1 MYGRRITKCPEKD
14 AAGSE
19 EALFLWIIRLNRQN
33 KQKEKKKTWI
43 LTKIFVIFYKFLKK
57 ILEIFFIFS
66 YNVHNKQIPH
76 VEKASGKVR
85 RKKKSAMKGVKKLKH
100 FWALYL
106 LMLPGFAYLII
117 NNYIPMTG
125 IIIAFKKYNVNYGI
139 YRSPWN
145 GLNNFKFLVSNDLA
159 LILRNTILYNLVFI
173 ALGLVASVSLAIMI
187 SDIVNPTAKKIYQSF
202 VMMPFLISMVIVSYI
217 VYAFMSG
224 DNGLIN
230 KTFREPFGLQ
240 KITWYSYP
248 KPWPFILVFVHLWKG
263 AGYGTLIYIA
273 GIAGIDKELYE
284 AARIDGAS
292 RWKQIKAIT
301 LPHLIPSM
309 ITLTMLSIGRI
320 FYSDFGLFYQVPQ
333 NSGALFSVTQTIDT
347 YVYRAL
353 IQVGGIGKSAAAGF
367 FQSVVGFL
375 FVMGSNLLV
384 RKISPDNAMF

>member
-1 MYGRRITKCPEKD
+1 
-14 AAGSE
+14 
-19 EALFLWIIRLNRQN
+19 
-33 KQKEKKKTWI
+33 
-43 LTKIFVIFYKFLKK
+43 
-57 ILEIFFIFS
+57 
-66 YNVHNKQIPH
+66 
-76 VEKASGKVR
+76 
-85 RKKKSAMKGVKKLKH
+85 MKNY
-100 FWALYL
+100 WALYL
-106 LMLPGFAYLII
+106 LMVPGMVYLII

-125 IIIAFKKYNVNYGI
+125 IIIAFKKYNIHDGI
-139 YRSPWN
+139 YGSPWN
-145 GLNNFKFLVSNDLA
+145 GLKNFKFLVSNDLG
-159 LILRNTILYNLVFI
+159 LILRNTICYNLVFI
-173 ALGLVASVSLAIMI
+173 FLGMVCSVTLAIMI

-217 VYAFMSG
+217 VFAFLG
-224 DNGLIN
+224 VENGLIN
-230 KTFREPFGLQ
+230 KGILQ
-240 KITWYSYP
+240 PLGKDPVSWYSVT
-248 KPWPFILVFVHLWKG
+248 KPWPFILTFVHLWKG

-320 FYSDFGLFYQVPQ
+320 FYSDFGLFFQVPQ
-333 NSGALFSVTQTIDT
+333 SSGALFPVTQTIDT

-353 IQVGGIGKSAAAGF
+353 IQSGGVTRSAAAGF

-384 RKISPDNAMF
+384 RKTSPENAMF

>member
-1 MYGRRITKCPEKD
+1 M
-14 AAGSE
+14 
-19 EALFLWIIRLNRQN
+19 
-33 KQKEKKKTWI
+33 
-43 LTKIFVIFYKFLKK
+43 V
-57 ILEIFFIFS
+57 
-66 YNVHNKQIPH
+66 
-76 VEKASGKVR
+76 
-85 RKKKSAMKGVKKLKH
+85 
-100 FWALYL
+100 
-106 LMLPGFAYLII
+106 PGLVYLII

-125 IIIAFKKYNVNYGI
+125 IIIAFKKYNIRDGI
-139 YRSPWN
+139 YGSPWN
-145 GLNNFKFLVSNDLA
+145 GLKNFKYLVSNDLG

-173 ALGLVASVSLAIMI
+173 VLGMFCSVALAIMI

-217 VYAFMSG
+217 VFAFLSAE
-224 DNGLIN
+224 NGLIN
-230 KTFREPFGLQ
+230 KGILIPLGKEPVS
-240 KITWYSYP
+240 WYSTT
-248 KPWPFILVFVHLWKG
+248 KPWPFILTFVHLWKS

-309 ITLTMLSIGRI
+309 ITLTMLNIGRI
-320 FYSDFGLFYQVPQ
+320 FYSDFGLFFQVPQ
-333 NSGALFSVTQTIDT
+333 SSGALFSVTQTIDT

-353 IQVGGIGKSAAAGF
+353 ISTGGVTKSAAAGF

-384 RKISPDNAMF
+384 RKISPENAMF

>member
-1 MYGRRITKCPEKD
+1 
-14 AAGSE
+14 
-19 EALFLWIIRLNRQN
+19 
-33 KQKEKKKTWI
+33 
-43 LTKIFVIFYKFLKK
+43 
-57 ILEIFFIFS
+57 
-66 YNVHNKQIPH
+66 
-76 VEKASGKVR
+76 
-85 RKKKSAMKGVKKLKH
+85 MKGLRKLKNY
-100 FWALYL
+100 WALYL
-106 LMLPGFAYLII
+106 LMVPGLVYLII

-125 IIIAFKKYNVNYGI
+125 IIIAFKKYNIRDGI
-139 YRSPWN
+139 YGSPWN
-145 GLNNFKFLVSNDLA
+145 GLKNFKYLVSNDLG

-173 ALGLVASVSLAIMI
+173 VLGMFCSVALAIMI

-217 VYAFMSG
+217 VFAFLSAE
-224 DNGLIN
+224 NGLIN
-230 KTFREPFGLQ
+230 KGILIPLGKEPVS
-240 KITWYSYP
+240 WYSTT
-248 KPWPFILVFVHLWKG
+248 KPWPFILTFVHLWKS

-309 ITLTMLSIGRI
+309 ITLTMLNIGRI
-320 FYSDFGLFYQVPQ
+320 FYSDFGLFFQVPQ
-333 NSGALFSVTQTIDT
+333 SSGALFSVTQTIDT

-353 IQVGGIGKSAAAGF
+353 ISTGGVTKSAAAGF

-384 RKISPDNAMF
+384 RKISPENAMF

>member
-1 MYGRRITKCPEKD
+1 
-14 AAGSE
+14 
-19 EALFLWIIRLNRQN
+19 
-33 KQKEKKKTWI
+33 
-43 LTKIFVIFYKFLKK
+43 
-57 ILEIFFIFS
+57 
-66 YNVHNKQIPH
+66 
-76 VEKASGKVR
+76 
-85 RKKKSAMKGVKKLKH
+85 MKGLRKLKNY
-100 FWALYL
+100 WALYL
-106 LMLPGFAYLII
+106 LMVPGLVYLII

-125 IIIAFKKYNVNYGI
+125 IIIAFKKYNIRDGI
-139 YRSPWN
+139 YGSPWN
-145 GLNNFKFLVSNDLA
+145 GLKNFKYLVSNDLG

-173 ALGLVASVSLAIMI
+173 VLGMFCSVALAIMI

-217 VYAFMSG
+217 VFAFLSAE
-224 DNGLIN
+224 NGLIN
-230 KTFREPFGLQ
+230 KGILIPLG
-240 KITWYSYP
+240 KDPVSWYSTT
-248 KPWPFILVFVHLWKG
+248 KPWPFILTFVHLWKS

-309 ITLTMLSIGRI
+309 ITLTMLNIGRI
-320 FYSDFGLFYQVPQ
+320 FYSDFGLFFQVPQ
-333 NSGALFSVTQTIDT
+333 SSGALFSVTQTIDT

-353 IQVGGIGKSAAAGF
+353 ISTGGVTKSAAAGF

-384 RKISPDNAMF
+384 RKISPENAMF

>member
-1 MYGRRITKCPEKD
+1 
-14 AAGSE
+14 
-19 EALFLWIIRLNRQN
+19 
-33 KQKEKKKTWI
+33 
-43 LTKIFVIFYKFLKK
+43 
-57 ILEIFFIFS
+57 
-66 YNVHNKQIPH
+66 
-76 VEKASGKVR
+76 
-85 RKKKSAMKGVKKLKH
+85 MKGLRKLKNY
-100 FWALYL
+100 WALYL
-106 LMLPGFAYLII
+106 LMVPGLVYLII

-125 IIIAFKKYNVNYGI
+125 IIIAFKKYNIRDGI
-139 YRSPWN
+139 YGSPWN
-145 GLNNFKFLVSNDLA
+145 GLKNFKYLVSNDLG

-173 ALGLVASVSLAIMI
+173 VLGMFCSVALAIMI

-217 VYAFMSG
+217 VFAFLSAE
-224 DNGLIN
+224 NGLIN
-230 KTFREPFGLQ
+230 KGILIPLNKEPVS
-240 KITWYSYP
+240 WYSTT
-248 KPWPFILVFVHLWKG
+248 KPWPFILTFVHLWKS

-309 ITLTMLSIGRI
+309 ITLTMLNIGRI
-320 FYSDFGLFYQVPQ
+320 FYSDFGLFFQVPQ
-333 NSGALFSVTQTIDT
+333 SSGALFSVTQTIDT

-353 IQVGGIGKSAAAGF
+353 ISTGGVTKSAAAGF

-384 RKISPDNAMF
+384 RKISPENAMF

>member
-1 MYGRRITKCPEKD
+1 
-14 AAGSE
+14 
-19 EALFLWIIRLNRQN
+19 
-33 KQKEKKKTWI
+33 
-43 LTKIFVIFYKFLKK
+43 
-57 ILEIFFIFS
+57 
-66 YNVHNKQIPH
+66 
-76 VEKASGKVR
+76 
-85 RKKKSAMKGVKKLKH
+85 MKGLRKLKNY
-100 FWALYL
+100 WALYL
-106 LMLPGFAYLII
+106 LMVPGLVYLII

-125 IIIAFKKYNVNYGI
+125 IIIAFKKYNIRDGI
-139 YRSPWN
+139 YGSPWN
-145 GLNNFKFLVSNDLA
+145 GLKNFKYLVSNDLG

-173 ALGLVASVSLAIMI
+173 VLGMFCSVALAIMI

-217 VYAFMSG
+217 VFAFLSAE
-224 DNGLIN
+224 NGLIN
-230 KTFREPFGLQ
+230 KGILIPLGKEPVS
-240 KITWYSYP
+240 WYSTT
-248 KPWPFILVFVHLWKG
+248 KPWPFILTFVHLWKG

-309 ITLTMLSIGRI
+309 ITLTMLNIGRI
-320 FYSDFGLFYQVPQ
+320 FYSDFGLFFQVPQ
-333 NSGALFSVTQTIDT
+333 SSGALFSVTQTIDT

-353 IQVGGIGKSAAAGF
+353 ISTGGVTKSAAAGF

-384 RKISPDNAMF
+384 RKISPENAMF

>member
-1 MYGRRITKCPEKD
+1 M
-14 AAGSE
+14 
-19 EALFLWIIRLNRQN
+19 
-33 KQKEKKKTWI
+33 
-43 LTKIFVIFYKFLKK
+43 V
-57 ILEIFFIFS
+57 
-66 YNVHNKQIPH
+66 
-76 VEKASGKVR
+76 
-85 RKKKSAMKGVKKLKH
+85 
-100 FWALYL
+100 
-106 LMLPGFAYLII
+106 PGLVYLII

-125 IIIAFKKYNVNYGI
+125 IIIAFKKYNIKDGI
-139 YRSPWN
+139 YGSPWN
-145 GLNNFKFLVSNDLA
+145 GLKNFKYLVSNDLG

-173 ALGLVASVSLAIMI
+173 VLGMFCSVALAIMI

-217 VYAFMSG
+217 VFAFLSAE
-224 DNGLIN
+224 NGLIN
-230 KTFREPFGLQ
+230 KGILIPLGKEPVS
-240 KITWYSYP
+240 WYSTT
-248 KPWPFILVFVHLWKG
+248 KPWPFILTFVHLWKS

-309 ITLTMLSIGRI
+309 ITLTMLNIGRI
-320 FYSDFGLFYQVPQ
+320 FYSDFGLFFQVPQ
-333 NSGALFSVTQTIDT
+333 SSGALFSVTQTIDT

-353 IQVGGIGKSAAAGF
+353 ISTGGVTKSAAAGF

-384 RKISPDNAMF
+384 RKISPENAMF

>member
-1 MYGRRITKCPEKD
+1 MPRLEESKEEK
-14 AAGSE
+14 
-19 EALFLWIIRLNRQN
+19 R
-33 KQKEKKKTWI
+33 
-43 LTKIFVIFYKFLKK
+43 
-57 ILEIFFIFS
+57 
-66 YNVHNKQIPH
+66 
-76 VEKASGKVR
+76 
-85 RKKKSAMKGVKKLKH
+85 SAMKTLKKMKR

-106 LMLPGFAYLII
+106 LMVPGLAYLII
-117 NNYIPMTG
+117 NNYIPMFG
-125 IIIAFKKYNVNYGI
+125 IVIAFKKYNIRDGI
-139 YRSPWN
+139 WGSPWN

-173 ALGLVASVSLAIMI
+173 ALGLVVSVALAIMI
-187 SDIVNPTAKKIYQSF
+187 SDIASPRAKKIYQSF

-217 VYAFMSG
+217 VFGFLSAQ
-224 DNGLIN
+224 NGLVNNSIL
-230 KTFREPFGLQ
+230 KPLG
-240 KITWYSYP
+240 KDPISWYQYT
-248 KPWPFILVFVHLWKG
+248 KPWPFILVFVNLWKG

-292 RWKQIKAIT
+292 RWKQIRAIT
-301 LPHLIPSM
+301 LPHLVPSM
-309 ITLTMLSIGRI
+309 ITLTMLNIGRI

-333 NSGALFSVTQTIDT
+333 NSGALFPVTQTIDT

-353 IQVGGIGKSAAAGF
+353 ITTGGVTRSAAAGF

>member
-1 MYGRRITKCPEKD
+1 
-14 AAGSE
+14 
-19 EALFLWIIRLNRQN
+19 
-33 KQKEKKKTWI
+33 
-43 LTKIFVIFYKFLKK
+43 
-57 ILEIFFIFS
+57 
-66 YNVHNKQIPH
+66 
-76 VEKASGKVR
+76 
-85 RKKKSAMKGVKKLKH
+85 MKGLRKLKNY
-100 FWALYL
+100 WALYL
-106 LMLPGFAYLII
+106 LMVPGLVYLII

-125 IIIAFKKYNVNYGI
+125 IIIAFKKYNIKDGI
-139 YRSPWN
+139 YGSPWN
-145 GLNNFKFLVSNDLA
+145 GLKNFKYLVSNDLG

-173 ALGLVASVSLAIMI
+173 VLGMFCSVALAIMI

-217 VYAFMSG
+217 VFAFLSAE
-224 DNGLIN
+224 NGLIN
-230 KTFREPFGLQ
+230 KGILIPLGKEPVS
-240 KITWYSYP
+240 WYSTT
-248 KPWPFILVFVHLWKG
+248 KPWPFILTFVHLWKS

-309 ITLTMLSIGRI
+309 ITLTMLNIGRI
-320 FYSDFGLFYQVPQ
+320 FYSDFGLFFQVPQ
-333 NSGALFSVTQTIDT
+333 SSGALFSVTQTIDT

-353 IQVGGIGKSAAAGF
+353 ISTGGVTKSAAAGF

-384 RKISPDNAMF
+384 RKISPENAMF